1 MHRHKRSHSRG
12 IRLPGM
18 TWLQARVSWQQ
29 VTKPGIGTPLSGG
42 ALHLVRPP
50 RQEAEASPSSRRGTS
65 LPGVRLQRCEQ
76 AVEKGE
82 GARLGMACTHA
93 EGSAQ
98 SGPAQSKHAP
108 RPRAA
113 AAACLQPACTR
124 LHRRLGARLR
134 GRPPAGAA
142 RGEEGGAAHRG
153 APPGSWQA
161 CSQTAAEPPQR
172 PPRHQGHLHR
182 PATKRSRHISTAAN
196 TSTGWRAN
204 RGLGHSGVR
213 DGQTNRAVTRRGRR
227 AVVGVRGGVLT

>member
-50 RQEAEASPSSRRGTS
+50 RQEAEASPSSRKGTS

-113 AAACLQPACTR
+113 PAACLQPACTR
-124 LHRRLGARLR
+124 LARAAASWRSKGGR
-134 GRPPAGAA
+134 GRGGSPGSTTRKLASLLTNGSRTAAASTPPPGAPAQARHKAVATSALRPTHPQAGA
-142 RGEEGGAAHRG
+142 
-153 APPGSWQA
+153 
-161 CSQTAAEPPQR
+161 QTEA
-172 PPRHQGHLHR
+172 
-182 PATKRSRHISTAAN
+182 
-196 TSTGWRAN
+196 
-204 RGLGHSGVR
+204 LG
-213 DGQTNRAVTRRGRR
+213 TRE
-227 AVVGVRGGVLT
+227 